1 MYICKFFASPT
12 HASTV
17 FKKWSKWISTVDD
30 LILKTKIHGKIRANV
45 VTKDPFFILIY
56 FRNQNIDAKR
66 NRISRSYHICIH
78 FMFQFVKNFSR
89 RSG

>member
-1 MYICKFFASPT
+1 MDIQ
-12 HASTV
+12 
-17 FKKWSKWISTVDD
+17 VDD
-30 LILKTKIHGKIRANV
+30 LILKTKIHGKIRANA

-66 NRISRSYHICIH
+66 NVISRAHHICIH
-78 FMFQFVKNFSR
+78 FTFQFVKNFSR

>member
-1 MYICKFFASPT
+1 MYICKFFVSPT
-12 HASTV
+12 HTSTV
-17 FKKWSKWISTVDD
+17 FKKRVKMDIQVDD

-45 VTKDPFFILIY
+45 VTKDHFFILIY

-78 FMFQFVKNFSR
+78 FMFQFVKNFPR

>member
-1 MYICKFFASPT
+1 MDIQ
-12 HASTV
+12 
-17 FKKWSKWISTVDD
+17 VDD
-30 LILKTKIHGKIRANV
+30 LILKTKIHGKIRAND

-66 NRISRSYHICIH
+66 NVISRSYHICIH
-78 FMFQFVKNFSR
+78 FTFQFVKNFSR

>member
-1 MYICKFFASPT
+1 MDIQ
-12 HASTV
+12 
-17 FKKWSKWISTVDD
+17 VDD

-45 VTKDPFFILIY
+45 ATKDHFFILIY

-78 FMFQFVKNFSR
+78 FMFQFVKNFPR
-89 RSG
+89 RSGVNNEILHSTFYTLEREIDWRVK